1 MNQKEIGK
9 YIAQKR
15 KEKNFTQAQ
24 LAEKLGVSNK
34 TISKW
39 ENGICMPDYSIIEA
53 LCRELDTTLSQ
64 LIDGADKD
72 AKIHNADDKR
82 ILFLLRRVQEL
93 DKQNKL
99 IYSFLLIVLG
109 IALLT
114 LSQFLGGTQF
124 KDFVSGLL
132 TGFSIV
138 LSISGIISIGKNLTK

>member
-34 TISKW
+34 TVSKW
-39 ENGICMPDYSIIEA
+39 ETGVCMPDYSIIEA
-53 LCRELDTTLSQ
+53 LCHELDTTLSQ
-64 LIDGADKD
+64 LIDGADKE
-72 AKIHNADDKR
+72 KEIHNTDDKR

-99 IYSFLLIVLG
+99 IYSFLLIIMG
-109 IALLT
+109 IALLA
-114 LSQFLGGTQF
+114 LSQLLGGSEF

-138 LSISGIISIGKNLTK
+138 LSISGIVFIGKSMRR

>member
-9 YIAQKR
+9 YISQKR

-34 TISKW
+34 TVSKW
-39 ENGICMPDYSIIEA
+39 ETGVCMPDYSIIEA
-53 LCRELDTTLSQ
+53 LCHELDTTLSQ
-64 LIDGADKD
+64 LIDGADKE
-72 AKIHNADDKR
+72 KEIHNTDDKR

-99 IYSFLLIVLG
+99 IYSFLLIIMG
-109 IALLT
+109 IALLA
-114 LSQFLGGTQF
+114 LSQLLGGSEF

-138 LSISGIISIGKNLTK
+138 LNITGIISVGKNLTK

>member
-34 TISKW
+34 TVSKW
-39 ENGICMPDYSIIEA
+39 ENGVCMPDYSVIEA
-53 LCRELDTTLSQ
+53 LCHELGTTLSQ
-64 LIDGADKD
+64 LIDGADKEPE
-72 AKIHNADDKR
+72 IQSNDDKR

-93 DKQNKL
+93 DNQNKL
-99 IYSFLLIVLG
+99 IYSFLLIVIG

-124 KDFVSGLL
+124 KDFISGLL

-138 LSISGIISIGKNLTK
+138 LSISGIVFVRKSMRR

>member
-9 YIAQKR
+9 YISQKR
-15 KEKNFTQAQ
+15 KQKNLTQAQ

-34 TISKW
+34 TVSKW
-39 ENGICMPDYSIIEA
+39 ETGVCMPDYSIIEA
-53 LCRELDTTLSQ
+53 LCHELDTTLSQ
-64 LIDGADKD
+64 LIDGADKE
-72 AKIHNADDKR
+72 KEIHNTDDKR

-99 IYSFLLIVLG
+99 IYSFLLIIMG
-109 IALLT
+109 IALLA
-114 LSQFLGGTQF
+114 LSQLLGGSEF

-138 LSISGIISIGKNLTK
+138 LSISGIISVGKNLTK

>member
-34 TISKW
+34 TVSKW
-39 ENGICMPDYSIIEA
+39 ENGVCMPDYSVIEA
-53 LCRELDTTLSQ
+53 LCHELGTTLSQ
-64 LIDGADKD
+64 LIDGADKEPE
-72 AKIHNADDKR
+72 IQSNDDKR

-93 DKQNKL
+93 DNQNKL
-99 IYSFLLIVLG
+99 IYSFLLIVIG

-124 KDFVSGLL
+124 KDFISGLL

-138 LSISGIISIGKNLTK
+138 LSISGIVFVRKYMKR

>member
-34 TISKW
+34 TVSKW

-72 AKIHNADDKR
+72 AEIHNSDDKR

-93 DKQNKL
+93 DNQNKL
-99 IYSFLLIVLG
+99 IYSFLLIIMG
-109 IALLT
+109 IALLA

-124 KDFVSGLL
+124 KDFLSGLL

-138 LSISGIISIGKNLTK
+138 LSISGIISVGKNLTK

>member
-34 TISKW
+34 TVSKW
-39 ENGICMPDYSIIEA
+39 ENGVCMPDYSVIET
-53 LCRELDTTLSQ
+53 LCHELGTTLSQ
-64 LIDGADKD
+64 LIDGADKEPE
-72 AKIHNADDKR
+72 IQSNDDKR

-93 DKQNKL
+93 DNQNKL
-99 IYSFLLIVLG
+99 IYSFLLIVIG

-124 KDFVSGLL
+124 KDFISGLL

-138 LSISGIISIGKNLTK
+138 LSISGIVFVRKSMRR

>member
-39 ENGICMPDYSIIEA
+39 ENGVCMPDYSIIEA

-64 LIDGADKD
+64 LIDGADKELE
-72 AKIHNADDKR
+72 IQSNDDKR

-93 DKQNKL
+93 DNQNKL

-124 KDFVSGLL
+124 KDFISGLL

-138 LSISGIISIGKNLTK
+138 LSISGIISVGKNLTK

>member
-15 KEKNFTQAQ
+15 KEKNFTQVQ

-34 TISKW
+34 TVSKW
-39 ENGICMPDYSIIEA
+39 ENGVCMPDYSVIEA
-53 LCRELDTTLSQ
+53 LCHELGTTLSQ
-64 LIDGADKD
+64 LIDGADKEPE
-72 AKIHNADDKR
+72 IQSNDDKR

-93 DKQNKL
+93 DNQNKL
-99 IYSFLLIVLG
+99 IYSFLLIVIG

-124 KDFVSGLL
+124 KDFISGLL

-138 LSISGIISIGKNLTK
+138 LSISGIVFVRKSMRR

>member
-34 TISKW
+34 TVSKW
-39 ENGICMPDYSIIEA
+39 ENGVCMPDYSVIET
-53 LCRELDTTLSQ
+53 LCHELGTTLSQ
-64 LIDGADKD
+64 LIDGADKEPE
-72 AKIHNADDKR
+72 IQSHDDKR

-93 DKQNKL
+93 DNQNKL
-99 IYSFLLIVLG
+99 IYSFLLIVIG

-124 KDFVSGLL
+124 KDFISGLL

-138 LSISGIISIGKNLTK
+138 LSISGIVFVRKSMRR

>member
-34 TISKW
+34 TVSKW
-39 ENGICMPDYSIIEA
+39 ENGVCMPDYSVIEA
-53 LCRELDTTLSQ
+53 LCHELGTTLSQ
-64 LIDGADKD
+64 LIDGADKEPE
-72 AKIHNADDKR
+72 IQSNDDKR

-93 DKQNKL
+93 DNQNKL
-99 IYSFLLIVLG
+99 IYSFLLIVIG

-114 LSQFLGGTQF
+114 LSQFLSGTQF
-124 KDFVSGLL
+124 KDFISGLL

-138 LSISGIISIGKNLTK
+138 LSISGIVFVRKSMRR